1 VKPLGSA
8 NIVYLIITVAA
19 GALCYLLAG
28 ADAWRATTASS
39 ARLLAGI
46 APILVGAMLVGGY
59 FQALVPRETVGRLL
73 GGESG
78 LRGLLLASAAG
89 AVTPG
94 GPFASF
100 PLAAALY
107 RSGADIGTT
116 VAFLTSWSVL
126 SLLRLAVWEI
136 PLIGVELSLVRLLAS
151 LPLPLLAGIAAR
163 LIARRFAVAAADR
176 EAP

>member
-1 VKPLGSA
+1 MKLLKSA
-8 NIVYLIITVAA
+8 NVVYLLIAVAA

-28 ADAWRATTASS
+28 ADTWHRTTVSS
-39 ARLLAGI
+39 AMLIVEI
-46 APILVGAMLVGGY
+46 APILMGAMLVGGY
-59 FQALVPRETVGRLL
+59 FQALVPRETVARLL

-78 LRGLLLASAAG
+78 LKGLMLATAAG

-107 RSGADIGTT
+107 RSGADVGTT

-126 SLLRLAVWEI
+126 SLLRLAVWDI
-136 PLIGVELSLVRLLAS
+136 PLLGVELSLVRMLAS
-151 LPLPLLAGIAAR
+151 LPLPLLAGFLAR
-163 LIARRFAVAAADR
+163 LVARRIG
-176 EAP
+176 APVLDEENA